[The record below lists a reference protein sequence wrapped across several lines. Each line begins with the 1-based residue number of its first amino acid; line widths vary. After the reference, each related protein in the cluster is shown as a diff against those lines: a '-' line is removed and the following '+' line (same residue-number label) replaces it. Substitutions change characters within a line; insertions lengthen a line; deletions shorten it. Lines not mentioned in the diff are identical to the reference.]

1 MADGTIIFEAQ
12 LNTEGIKADAE
23 DLKKEISKTT
33 TFEVQTKGTEQAKA
47 DISKIESQKESLSKP
62 TTVNVDT
69 KGTEQAVKSV
79 DSVSSSVSD
88 TRIEMANFDADSQK
102 SFNRFVDGAGLAGRA
117 LLSPRAMILLIA
129 KTVKEIGSA
138 TIFGNAN
145 ISAKELE
152 SNISSLNNKI
162 SITSANIEKQKA
174 KLLSYAEEQE
184 AITKKLN
191 KVAPVVDGER
201 IVSYKARP
209 QYEELI
215 AQENAINV
223 KKKEANLILDK
234 QTIKLKEQ
242 QAQLK
247 IQKVQQEQ
255 LLALEKKKNMAKS
268 LALSLGIMLGIDLAI
283 KGISAL
289 IEKIK
294 KQREEM
300 LKNLKKIGEYLGKT
314 LLNIVEGIFTLS
326 VNRIKQIVSTISSL
340 SSTLGSFI
348 SDLLE
353 IKGTSFVDFMT
364 SANDETSKWAI
375 LLTEVKTRWQL
386 LSATVGKSLQNVF
399 YPFLEI
405 MNYALKILQEIAGY
419 VAQITSAIFGDS
431 SSLAKGLD
439 GVSLSSDNA
448 NDSLSDLNDTLD
460 ETKNGLASFDK
471 LNVLNQQETKSVDTT
486 KGLQQSVSLAIKNI
500 AGTSL
505 ITKIKEAIR
514 RGDWFSVGE
523 EIGNSIS
530 NALAKINWTN
540 IKAKLKNIA
549 ENLADILNGFIKG
562 TNWKVVGK
570 SIAEAI
576 NTYLNTANTFLET
589 FDFYGFGEAIAQAFV
604 SWLNSVNPK
613 EYGRYIAN
621 LINMII
627 KSSAGFV
634 SKFTKEGGWKALGE
648 AIVDGVNTLITNLK
662 VTEFVDAV
670 SETISGIMQTVIT
683 IATTTVDENGTTLF
697 QSIGKALGTA
707 FKRFI
712 DNLDPKEVAETIKSI
727 ITAIVDLIRNFFESV
742 GDVNEWKKV
751 GSKVGDV
758 ISGVLSDEAFVNN
771 ILNTIKVVTEDITAL
786 IEGFLESETVD
797 WGRLAEIWLGVQN
810 GYEGI
815 KKKVDDV
822 VWKIKEN
829 LGETWYQKLGKILIG
844 DNGESTIKG
853 IGVGSTVTSMLQV
866 LFDQLFGNEE
876 TAVKETAPKAKAIGE
891 GVGGNVKEGFKTAV
905 KLDKSVDEVLAG
917 DGYET
922 AGQGLGKQFN
932 EGFID
937 NATKEKINGKTVV
950 TFDAVTNSF
959 KNGQLLGNSLKEG
972 LLRAV
977 KDIPTLLSDV
987 FKNAWDRVKKVFS
1000 DRRGVGS
1007 ILYSVE
1013 DTFRIIIN
1021 QLIDGLNNTLDIAF
1035 SDLNRAFDNLRNWTL
1050 NGRRP
1055 FNNLP
1060 YMSAPYVP
1068 KLATGMYI
1076 PANYGSFLAELGDN
1090 RREPEVVSPISAIK
1104 QAVKEVAGTGS
1115 IDLHIY
1121 LDSKEVF
1128 NSVVDRN
1135 NEFISTHGYS
1145 ALAKR

>member
-1 MADGTIIFEAQ
+1 MADGTIIFDAQ
-12 LNTEGIKADAE
+12 LNTEGIKADVDNLQKQVKGVE
-23 DLKKEISKTT
+23 LDY
-33 TFEVQTKGTEQAKA
+33 EVHGTEKA
-47 DISKIESQKESLSKP
+47 
-62 TTVNVDT
+62 T
-69 KGTEQAVKSV
+69 KSV
-79 DSVSSSVSD
+79 NAVNSSVSA
-88 TRIEMANFDADSQK
+88 TTMATNELTASSGK
-102 SFNRFVDGAGLAGRA
+102 AFNSFVDGASMAGRA

-129 KTVKEIGSA
+129 NTVKSLGTSFRA
-138 TIFGNAN
+138 TAQKMDLSTINRQIEETRAN
-145 ISAKELE
+145 ISFVTERLSELTAEREKLHTSGGMVDVKDIDRYAEIDDEIAIQNAELE
-152 SNISSLNNKI
+152 IQNG
-162 SITSANIEKQKA
+162 T
-174 KLLSYAEEQE
+174 
-184 AITKKLN
+184 
-191 KVAPVVDGER
+191 
-201 IVSYKARP
+201 
-209 QYEELI
+209 
-215 AQENAINV
+215 
-223 KKKEANLILDK
+223 
-234 QTIKLKEQ
+234 LKEQ
-242 QAQLK
+242 EI
-247 IQKVQQEQ
+247 IQKRLV
-255 LLALEKKKNMAKS
+255 ALEQAKKT
-268 LALSLGIMLGIDLAI
+268 ALTLGAMLGIALAI

-364 SANDETSKWAI
+364 SANDKTSKWAI

-405 MNYALKILQEIAGY
+405 MNYALKILQEITGY

-471 LNVLNQQETKSVDTT
+471 LNVLKQQETKSVDTT

-505 ITKIKEAIR
+505 ITRIKEAIR

-523 EIGNSIS
+523 EIGNSLS
-530 NALAKINWTN
+530 NALAKINWSN

-604 SWLNSVNPK
+604 SWLNSVNPR

-648 AIVDGVNTLITNLK
+648 AIVDGVNTLITNLE
-662 VTEFVDAV
+662 VTEFIDAV
-670 SETISGIMQTVIT
+670 SETISGIMQTIIT

-727 ITAIVDLIRNFFESV
+727 ITSIVDLIRNFFESV

-751 GSKVGDV
+751 GGKVGDV

-771 ILNTIKVVTEDITAL
+771 ILNTVKVVTDDITAL
-786 IEGFLESETVD
+786 IQGFLESETVD

-822 VWKIKEN
+822 IWKIKKN
-829 LGETWYQKLGKILIG
+829 LGETWVQKLGRILIG

-853 IGVGSTVTSMLQV
+853 IGVGSTFSSSLQV
-866 LFDQLFGNEE
+866 LLDQLFGNEE

-891 GVGGNVKEGFKTAV
+891 GVGSNVKEGFKKAV
-905 KLDKSVDEVLAG
+905 KLDESVDKALAG
-917 DGYET
+917 DNYDT
-922 AGQGLGKQFN
+922 AGQGLGQKFN

-937 NATKEKINGKTVV
+937 NATTEKINGETVV
-950 TFDAVTNSF
+950 TFDAVANSF

-977 KDIPTLLSDV
+977 KDIPTLLSDI
-987 FKNAWDRVKKVFS
+987 FKDAWDRVKKVFS

-1013 DTFRIIIN
+1013 DTFRVIIN

-1035 SDLNRAFDNLRNWTL
+1035 TDLNRAFDNLRNWTL

-1055 FNNLP
+1055 FSNLP